1 MQRPQ
6 GIRAAAGW
14 AIAEGC
20 ATALAAGVAQVAI
33 VIAHDMLRLVPLTTA
48 LVGTMVFALVR
59 LVSREFLPTSPRPFA
74 ESALSQSVCFV
85 AAAAGYFG
93 ALALAATLVGAAR
106 GFYCEP
112 AVPWSLTVALFGGFG
127 MGLLLALVHRR
138 KLHGLL
144 DPAVHLAFFWI
155 MPFYGYFQGSLLLA
169 QGLFLGCD
177 GRSWPSVIV
186 AAVGTT
192 IATCLG
198 HRVAIWLHGR

>member
-6 GIRAAAGW
+6 GIRATVGW

-20 ATALAAGVAQVAI
+20 TTALAASAAHVGI
-33 VIAHDMLRLVPLTTA
+33 VIAHDIFRLVPLTTA
-48 LVGTMVFALVR
+48 LAGTMIFALVR
-59 LVSREFLPTSPRPFA
+59 LIGQEYLRPSHKRLGWSVFTATVSFFT
-74 ESALSQSVCFV
+74 
-85 AAAAGYFG
+85 AAAGYFG
-93 ALALAATLVGAAR
+93 ALALAATLVGTAR

-112 AVPWSLTVALFGGFG
+112 AVPWSLAVALFGGFG
-127 MGLLLALVHRR
+127 MGLLLALVHRL

-192 IATCLG
+192 IATRLG